1 MSTVATES
9 KFNGLLSNYDVFWH
23 LWPQR
28 AVIDREV
35 RQVGFELELMGSH
48 SLDPSHLDPGCPQCR
63 RVRSVLLAVAEY
75 LADQLLP
82 NLLESVTY
90 DIDPHSTCVVC
101 PAGLAN
107 RPCVIVSVVVTHTQA
122 FAREPAIP
130 ENFAFDGVRGCMAD
144 LGIPER

>member
-1 MSTVATES
+1 MPTVAMKS
-9 KFNGLLSNYDVFWH
+9 KFNGLLSPYAVFWH

-28 AVIDREV
+28 AVINREV

-48 SLDPSHLDPGCPQCR
+48 SLDPSHLDPGCPHCR
-63 RVRSVLLAVAEY
+63 RVRSALLAVAEH

-90 DIDPHSTCVVC
+90 EVDPHFSSLVC

-107 RPCVIVSVVVTHTQA
+107 RPCVTVSVVVTHTHA
-122 FAREPAIP
+122 FAREAAIP
-130 ENFAFDGVRGCMAD
+130 EDFALDGVRGCMAE